1 MLVQPGTTLQLQG
14 PISWELLA
22 GSQVTNDGR
31 IEFQDGALLAE
42 APGAPIVG
50 SGTEHAWITE
60 SSPVNGSQPG
70 GLGLEL
76 TSAGPIGPLELVRG
90 HLPFTLGNG
99 DESIAR
105 WFKFE
110 EGTPAGLSQLVLH
123 FDSTELNGLFPA
135 DLRLHDS
142 EDPSSFWVP
151 MPSGLG
157 VDQVSLIA
165 TDLSPRPYITSFH
178 FNSTTGI
185 DELAEMGII
194 VFPTITSQHVT
205 ISTETDRK
213 IRDLELFDENGKA
226 LPLHLIGS
234 IHDRSFALDL
244 SRFENGLFFLRVDRI
259 HTFKLVKE

>member
-31 IEFQDGALLAE
+31 IEFRDGALLAE

-151 MPSGLG
+151 MPSSLG
-157 VDQVSLIA
+157 ADQVSLIA
-165 TDLSPRPYITSFH
+165 TDHSPRPYITAFH

-185 DELAEMGII
+185 DEIGEAGYL
-194 VFPTITSQHVT
+194 VFPTITSDLVT
-205 ISTETDRK
+205 ITSRNDLPIERIEIFDAAGKELPVQMIGT
-213 IRDLELFDENGKA
+213 IRDSPIK
-226 LPLHLIGS
+226 
-234 IHDRSFALDL
+234 LDL
-244 SRFENGLFFLRVDRI
+244 SGRPIGNLLLRINGRHV
-259 HTFKLVKE
+259 FKLVRT